1 MLKTEKNDILKNF
14 YRNLSHQDLYSLI
27 DARGDINREIYID
40 TITPQV
46 ANKIEK
52 IIRFWNSIDDD
63 STVEVMN
70 RQPIKIYINSKGGLL
85 EAAFTIIDAI
95 KLSKTP
101 VYTINTGTVS
111 KEAFY
116 IFLAGINRF
125 SYPRASFFYKR
136 EESFYGIMEDEA
148 NYEAFYQKQME
159 ELKQMILEKTKISEQ
174 EYDKKSTMWF
184 TAEQAYE
191 NKICTEVLRSRTL

>member
-1 MLKTEKNDILKNF
+1 MLKTEKNDILKSF

-46 ANKIEK
+46 ANRIEK
-52 IIRFWNSIDDD
+52 VIRFWNSIDDD
-63 STVEVMN
+63 STVEVMD

-136 EESFYGIMEDEA
+136 EESFYGIMEEEA

-159 ELKQMILEKTKISEQ
+159 ELKQMILERTKISEQ
-174 EYDKKSTMWF
+174 EYDKKSTMWL

-191 NKICTEVLRSRTL
+191 SRICTEVLRSKTL